1 MNNSTHLPDAS
12 EWSTE
17 QLQRLRDQRPYRNLS
32 ADYPNASIEDAYS
45 LQRAFVKALIEAG
58 DWGSVVG
65 YKAAL
70 TAPQAQQAMGSTH
83 PVVGVLFG
91 GGERLAQRP
100 VSTDRPVMLETEL
113 GFRLQHGLA
122 TTQVEQAVGACIR
135 SVTPMIELAAP
146 NLEQRPN
153 AIDLGASNS
162 ATYAFISGTA
172 VDAEW
177 QDPSA
182 RPNLDRVSIRL
193 FQDDNILHAES
204 AGSIMQ
210 GQWQALTWLLN
221 EVMRLGYPL
230 AAEHLL
236 MTGSIGSLHPGKPGD
251 YRAEYGVI
259 GNIEF
264 SL

>member
-1 MNNSTHLPDAS
+1 MNNSTHLPAAS
-12 EWSTE
+12 DWAAE

-32 ADYPNASIEDAYS
+32 ADYPDASIEDAYD
-45 LQRAFVKALIEAG
+45 LQRAFVNALIEAG

-113 GFRLQHGLA
+113 GFRLHQGLA
-122 TTQVEQAVGACIR
+122 TTQTEQNVGACIR

-146 NLEQRPN
+146 NLEQRPS
-153 AIDLGASNS
+153 AIDLVASNS

-182 RPNLDRVSIRL
+182 RPNLDRVSIGL
-193 FQDDNILHAES
+193 FQDGNILHAES

-210 GQWQALTWLLN
+210 GQWHALTWLLN

-230 AAEHLL
+230 ATDHLL
-236 MTGSIGSLHPGKPGD
+236 MTGSIGALHPGKPGD
-251 YRAEYGVI
+251 YRAEYGAL

-264 SL
+264 TL